1 MPVRVVD
8 ASAAGALIFG
18 EPQADEVATALGDA
32 PLAAPALLW
41 FELASVC
48 LKKVKAHPDQTNEIL
63 TAFRLARELA
73 ITTMAVDHESVVR
86 LAIEAQLTTY
96 DASYL
101 WLAREL
107 AGELVTL
114 DAALRQAAHAVGQ

>member
-8 ASAAGALIFG
+8 ASAAGALIFS
-18 EPQADEVATALGDA
+18 EPQADEVANALGHA

-41 FELASVC
+41 FELASIC
-48 LKKVKAHPDQTNEIL
+48 LKKLKAHPDQTSEL
-63 TAFRLARELA
+63 LAAFRLAKQLA
-73 ITTMAVDHESVVR
+73 IRTIAVDHEPVVK
-86 LAIEAQLTTY
+86 LALEVQLTTY

-107 AGELVTL
+107 GGQLVTL
-114 DAALRQAAHAVGQ
+114 DSALRQAAYPIGQ